1 MKYALRVALLSA
13 LAVAAI
19 DTEGCSTACIRHT
32 DCSGAEQCVL
42 GTCIVVVV
50 SDGAASV
57 DAMTPAASSTTTPA
71 GTSSAPPASTGTP
84 SSTMDGGIGPSL
96 RDASLDAWYS
106 GF

>member
-1 MKYALRVALLSA
+1 MRYALRVGILLA
-13 LAVAAI
+13 LAIAGI

-32 DCSGAEQCVL
+32 DCAGSEQCVL
-42 GTCIVVVV
+42 GTCIVVV
-50 SDGAASV
+50 SADGAASV
-57 DAMTPAASSTTTPA
+57 DAMTPVASSTTTPA
-71 GTSSAPPASTGTP
+71 TTSTAPPATGGAP